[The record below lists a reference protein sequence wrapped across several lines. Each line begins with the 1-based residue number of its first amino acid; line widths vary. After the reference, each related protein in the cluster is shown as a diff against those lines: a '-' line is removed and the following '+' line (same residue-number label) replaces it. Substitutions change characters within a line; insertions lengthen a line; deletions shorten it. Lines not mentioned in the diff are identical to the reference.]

1 MLWRSTAGWN
11 SVRNRPL
18 TKANSMPSTRRARLA
33 VVLSLATAAAV
44 LPAVV
49 LASPKAGYYIDPKLQ
64 VYIQTSGDAS
74 VIKSF
79 QAPCFIKPQG
89 GGEPTQQGGW
99 VLKKH
104 LKISKKGKFSYSGK
118 VKLQSTDT
126 STIKVKIAGG
136 FKKGKAKGTIKYD
149 SASSFCEKTTFTG
162 KYYGKHPQ
170 G

>member
-1 MLWRSTAGWN
+1 M
-11 SVRNRPL
+11 
-18 TKANSMPSTRRARLA
+18 ARLA
-33 VVLSLATAAAV
+33 VALSLVAAAAV

-49 LASPKAGYYIDPKLQ
+49 LASPKAGYYIDPQLQ
-64 VYIQTSGDAS
+64 VYVQTSSDAS

-79 QAPCFIKPQG
+79 QAPCLITPQG

-104 LKISKKGKFSYSGK
+104 LKISKKGKFAYSGK
-118 VKLQSTDT
+118 VTLQSSST
-126 STIKVKIAGG
+126 SRIKVKIAGR
-136 FKKGKAKGTIKYD
+136 FKSGKAKGTITYD
-149 SASSFCEKTTFTG
+149 RASSFCEKTTFSG

>member
-1 MLWRSTAGWN
+1 
-11 SVRNRPL
+11 
-18 TKANSMPSTRRARLA
+18 MPSTRRARLA
-33 VVLSLATAAAV
+33 VALSLAAAAAV

-49 LASPKAGYYIDPKLQ
+49 LASPKAGYYIDPQLQ
-64 VYIQTSGDAS
+64 VYVQTSNDAS

-79 QAPCFIKPQG
+79 QAPCFITPQG

-99 VLKKH
+99 ILKKH

-118 VKLQSTDT
+118 VKLQSSST
-126 STIKVKIAGG
+126 SNIKIKIAGG
-136 FKKGKAKGTIKYD
+136 FKKGKAKGTITYD
-149 SASSFCEKTTFTG
+149 PASSSCEKTTFSG